1 MKKAVLYVHG
11 KGGSPREAEQYAENC
26 PGFDLYGVDYG
37 PSFPWSAEAPIRADL
52 ERLQRRYERVVLI
65 GNSIGAYFAMN
76 ALQGQA
82 LARALFISPILNM
95 ERLILDMLGWAGAT
109 EEELQRRGEIVT
121 DFGETLFWAY
131 LRYVRS
137 HPIQWDVPTD
147 ILYAG
152 RDNLTSR
159 ETAED
164 FARRHGASLTVMEEG
179 EHWFHTPRQLA
190 FLNGWMR
197 DVMAGL

>member
-1 MKKAVLYVHG
+1 M
-11 KGGSPREAEQYAENC
+11 
-26 PGFDLYGVDYG
+26 
-37 PSFPWSAEAPIRADL
+37 
-52 ERLQRRYERVVLI
+52 LI

-121 DFGETLFWAY
+121 DFGETLSWAY

-164 FARRHGASLTVMEEG
+164 FARRHGSSLTVMEEG